1 MITLFPAASEAEG
14 ASEAAEVTGA
24 DDEESSTV
32 EDGVLSSDEEFCSVG
47 EEDDEG
53 ESESPVSLA
62 VDDTFDEVGGGDA
75 EVVEIDEVV
84 LGEVGSAVGALL
96 EVSSVGVVTVVSAV
110 ESSSSSVGVASAAAK
125 VVV

>member
-53 ESESPVSLA
+53 SLN
-62 VDDTFDEVGGGDA
+62 
-75 EVVEIDEVV
+75 
-84 LGEVGSAVGALL
+84 LQSLWQ
-96 EVSSVGVVTVVSAV
+96 
-110 ESSSSSVGVASAAAK
+110 
-125 VVV
+125 

>member
-1 MITLFPAASEAEG
+1 M
-14 ASEAAEVTGA
+14 
-24 DDEESSTV
+24 
-32 EDGVLSSDEEFCSVG
+32 
-47 EEDDEG
+47 
-53 ESESPVSLA
+53 A

-84 LGEVGSAVGALL
+84 LGEVDSAVGALL